1 MTRNYKAA
9 AGFPLPLP
17 DSVLRFPHLSPD
29 TLLFQQLDSL
39 FVVWQH
45 RGDKPVK
52 GGAVVFVADMSQ
64 LMDHHIV
71 NGRPRDSASAA
82 RQNRDGCWR
91 CSCQSVFSP
100 P

>member
-17 DSVLRFPHLSPD
+17 DSVLRFPRLSPN

-64 LMDHHIV
+64 FMGIRLIV
-71 NGRPRDSASAA
+71 QG
-82 RQNRDGCWR
+82 
-91 CSCQSVFSP
+91 F
-100 P
+100 